1 MSSRDS
7 GRPLVDL
14 MRNNDEAGTSGGA
27 MNDEPA
33 DAPTDDDYNFFKY
46 YDCFGCGK
54 HI

>member
-14 MRNNDEAGTSGGA
+14 MRNNDEADTNGS

-33 DAPTDDDYNFFKY
+33 DVRADEDYSFFKY
-46 YDCFGCGK
+46 YDCFGCRK
-54 HI
+54 HR